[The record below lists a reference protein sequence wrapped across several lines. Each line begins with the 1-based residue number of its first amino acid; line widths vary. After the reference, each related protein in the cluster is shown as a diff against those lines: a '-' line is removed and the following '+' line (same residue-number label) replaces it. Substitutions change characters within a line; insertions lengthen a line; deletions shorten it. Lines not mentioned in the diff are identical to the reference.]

1 MYHSFSRLSTLNN
14 AVSLRQT
21 GGHLTI
27 CLRDLRLQRFPLL
40 ACFKLSDSGEDAK
53 VKGTR
58 PPLPNFSCSRFVY
71 TADPTISEPRT
82 GYSTF
87 CKRCMCFSSRHQMQS
102 RGDGEAL

>member
-1 MYHSFSRLSTLNN
+1 MYHSFSGLSTLNN

-40 ACFKLSDSGEDAK
+40 ACSKLSDSGEDAK
-53 VKGTR
+53 VKGTQ

-71 TADPTISEPRT
+71 TADLTISEPRT

-87 CKRCMCFSSRHQMQS
+87 CKRCMCCSSRHQMQS